1 MTIHSAPVRAGMG
14 NVAPRS
20 IRVFVIDD
28 SSVVR
33 AIFSR
38 LIDSEPGLELA
49 GTAAS
54 AEEALAMLGSLH
66 LQVVL
71 LDLEM
76 PGMGG
81 MRALPEIIKRSGSAK
96 VIVVSSLTAEGA
108 EQTVE
113 ALSLG
118 AADALLKPAVGAF
131 DQVYRD
137 KLVERIKVLGH
148 RPLRRSDQDSDKQ
161 KPAISRCMQTSARP
175 KVLAIGAST
184 GGIHATGQLLAALPQ
199 VIGIPI
205 IITQHLPVEFS
216 SPYANQ
222 LHEISGRDVVIA
234 ADDMELV
241 PDRIHLAPGDA
252 HITVKRK
259 DRKVLIRLNREHSE
273 TGCMPSVDPMFAS
286 LVQVFGAH
294 VLGVVLTGMGRD
306 GTSGAHAVVH
316 AGGNVL
322 VQNEVSSAVWGMP
335 GSIARAGLAAAIL
348 HPRDLATRIAANL
361 ASAAPH

>member
-1 MTIHSAPVRAGMG
+1 MTVHTTPVRAGMEG
-14 NVAPRS
+14 TAPRS

-28 SSVVR
+28 SSLVR

-54 AEEALAMLGSLH
+54 AEEGLSLLSTLH
-66 LQVVL
+66 VQVVL

-96 VIVVSSLTAEGA
+96 VMVVSSLTAEGA
-108 EQTVE
+108 EHTVE

-118 AADALLKPAVGAF
+118 AADALLKPGAGGF
-131 DQVYRD
+131 DQNYRSR
-137 KLVERIKVLGH
+137 LIERIRSLGH
-148 RPLRRSDQDSDKQ
+148 RPLRRSNAGDSKLNQ
-161 KPAISRCMQTSARP
+161 PIARSMQTSARP
-175 KVLAIGAST
+175 EVLAIGAST
-184 GGIHATGQLLAALPQ
+184 GGIHATGQLLAALPR
-199 VIGIPI
+199 VLGIPI

-216 SPYANQ
+216 RPYASQ
-222 LHEISGRDVVIA
+222 LQDLSGRAVAIA
-234 ADDMELV
+234 ADGMELV

-252 HITVKRK
+252 HVTFVRRNSKVIIQL
-259 DRKVLIRLNREHSE
+259 DRQHSE
-273 TGCMPSVDPMFAS
+273 TGCIPSVDPMFAS

-306 GTSGAHAVVH
+306 GTTGARAVVE

-322 VQNEVSSAVWGMP
+322 VQNEASSAVWGMP

-348 HPRDLATRIAANL
+348 HPQDLAYRIATSL
-361 ASAAPH
+361 GSASPR

>member
-1 MTIHSAPVRAGMG
+1 MTAHTALFPAGSEG
-14 NVAPRS
+14 IKPRP
-20 IRVFVIDD
+20 IRVFIIDD

-38 LIDSEPGLELA
+38 LIESEEGLELA

-54 AEEALAMLGSLH
+54 AEEGLSLLGALH
-66 LQVVL
+66 VRVIL

-96 VIVVSSLTAEGA
+96 VMVVSSLTAEGA
-108 EQTVE
+108 EHTVE

-118 AADALLKPAVGAF
+118 AADALLKPGPGSF
-131 DQVYRD
+131 DQQYRD
-137 KLVERIKVLGH
+137 KLVERIKSLGH
-148 RPLRRSDQDSDKQ
+148 RPLRRSDPSFSKQ
-161 KPAISRCMQTSARP
+161 SSPIARSTQTAARP
-175 KVLAIGAST
+175 EVLAIGAST
-184 GGIHATGQLLAALPQ
+184 GGIHATGQLLTALPPA
-199 VIGIPI
+199 IGIPI
-205 IITQHLPVEFS
+205 IITQHLPLEFS
-216 SPYANQ
+216 RPYASQ
-222 LHEISGRDVVIA
+222 LHDVSGRDVVIA
-234 ADDMELV
+234 ADGIELV

-252 HITVKRK
+252 HVIVIRRDHKYVICL
-259 DRKVLIRLNREHSE
+259 DRAHSE
-273 TGCMPSVDPMFAS
+273 TGCMPSVDQMFLS

-306 GTSGAHAVVH
+306 GTNGARAIVE

-348 HPRDLATRIAANL
+348 HPRDLATRIAASL
-361 ASAAPH
+361 SFAAPQ